1 MFEVNGI
8 SRSINHSREGVSSM
22 LTLFCIMS
30 VVSVVAFSMNKLEER
45 KEEVHKYHSWSTS
58 VLDEEVYCTECNKR
72 SAF

>member
-1 MFEVNGI
+1 
-8 SRSINHSREGVSSM
+8 M

-30 VVSVVAFSMNKLEER
+30 VVSVVALSMNKLEER

-72 SAF
+72 SALS